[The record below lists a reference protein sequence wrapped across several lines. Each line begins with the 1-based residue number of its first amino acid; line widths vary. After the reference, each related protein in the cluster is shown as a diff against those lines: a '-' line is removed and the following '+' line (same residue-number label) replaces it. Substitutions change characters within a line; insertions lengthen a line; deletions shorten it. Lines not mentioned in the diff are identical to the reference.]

1 MKKILTLL
9 TIATIAVSLIGCCT
23 NEVVSKPSD
32 ISLEKAMESIG
43 KGFAAMKTAE
53 GNSRTGLYPDTAQ
66 VTFNISA
73 GSSKS
78 GGLNVD
84 LSASA
89 GPQIPVSGTVGG
101 SISNNSTAQRANQIT
116 ITFKNILNLSP
127 TNTLMSKPADVQAM
141 LDIIKNSSNLTVL
154 EIQAPANK

>member
-9 TIATIAVSLIGCCT
+9 TIATIAVSLTGCRT
-23 NEVVSKPSD
+23 NGVVSKPSD

-43 KGFAAMKTAE
+43 KGFAAMKKAE
-53 GNSRTGLYPDTAQ
+53 GDTRTGLYPDTAQ

-89 GPQIPVSGTVGG
+89 GPQIPVSGKVGG
-101 SISNNSTAQRANQIT
+101 SISNSSTAQRANQIT
-116 ITFKNILNLSP
+116 ITFKNILNLST
-127 TNTLMSKPADVQAM
+127 TNTLYGEPADVQTM
-141 LDIIKNSSNLTVL
+141 LAIINNSTNANVL
-154 EIQAPANK
+154 GIKAPANK